1 MSYKAALLSKKVPA
15 KPEIPKGGMVTAIIR
30 NIEHEKIN
38 ETETTSSVIAI
49 PKGRLLFYSWSLV

>member
-1 MSYKAALLSKKVPA
+1 MFQAAPDDELQGSIAAKDGPA

-30 NIEHEKIN
+30 NIKQEKLN

-49 PKGRLLFYSWSLV
+49 V

>member
-1 MSYKAALLSKKVPA
+1 MSYKAALLSKVSA

-30 NIEHEKIN
+30 NIKQEKRD

-49 PKGRLLFYSWSLV
+49 PKGRFSSILGH